1 MSMQTVAVF
10 DIDGT
15 LLTAPD
21 LLHRAAFEHAL
32 RSVFGVQ
39 ADLAEVPTAGRLDR
53 VLARELATG
62 AGVPARRIDGRMD
75 QLMSAMGRYYERRIP
90 TGGRVEAV
98 LPGAMDLL
106 RHLRAAGIGL
116 GVVTGG
122 ARTVAR
128 AKLRAAGLD
137 QVLADGAYGDEH
149 DDRAELVR
157 LAVQR
162 VAANGRSRVPTAA
175 AVVIGDT
182 PADIDAARRAGAR
195 AVAVATGTYSVDAL
209 SEHGPD
215 AVFADLV
222 NADAV
227 AHAVRG
233 INRLA

>member
-1 MSMQTVAVF
+1 MQTVAVF
-10 DIDGT
+10 DINGT
-15 LLTAPD
+15 ILAAPD
-21 LLHRAAFEHAL
+21 PLHRAAFEHAL
-32 RSVFGVQ
+32 RAVHGFDAS
-39 ADLAEVPTAGRLDR
+39 LAEVPLAGRLDR
-53 VLARELATG
+53 VLARELAAA
-62 AGVPARRIDGRMD
+62 AGVAPRRIDERMD
-75 QLMSAMGRYYERRIP
+75 QVMATMGRYYERRIGP
-90 TGGRVEAV
+90 GARVDAV
-98 LPGAMDLL
+98 LPGTTDLL
-106 RHLRAAGIGL
+106 RHLRAAGVGL

-122 ARTVAR
+122 ARLVAR
-128 AKLRAAGLD
+128 AKLAAAGLD

-157 LAVQR
+157 LGVER
-162 VAANGRSRVPTAA
+162 VAARGRSRVPTAA

-195 AVAVATGTYSVDAL
+195 VVAVATGRYSVDAL

-233 INRLA
+233 INRLP